1 MGFSHTTIT
10 DTVTKSHQLHTYNLC
25 LDILSATNII
35 FSNGDRDP
43 WSTGGVTKDLSDS
56 LIAIVIKGG
65 AHHLDLRLM
74 HVLAHRLYV

>member
-1 MGFSHTTIT
+1 MPSTLIAF
-10 DTVTKSHQLHTYNLC
+10 V
-25 LDILSATNII
+25 LDISSATNII

-65 AHHLDLRLM
+65 AHHLDLRS
-74 HVLAHRLYV
+74 VLLYIHMECSL